1 MDTTSSSIL
10 KIIQSV
16 KQYLGYQKRF
26 IKLDLTE
33 KLTLLLTALILG
45 CVIFVIALIAIV
57 FAGIS
62 IASALQN
69 WVSPWLS
76 YAIVSCIF
84 VLSCVV
90 IYLKRQTFIV
100 GPLTHFFA
108 NILLDDDNTDN
119 HHYGDNK

>member
-16 KQYLGYQKRF
+16 KQYLGYQKRY

-119 HHYGDNK
+119 HPYGDNK